1 MARIRAPSW
10 WNRFAGGDDQ
20 SSEDTPAWLFSLA
33 IHVAA
38 LVALSLAV
46 TMADRNSPPAIT
58 LTAPDVPEPEPS
70 YDPLVTM
77 HSEPPAPA
85 SGDSDSDQPPIKDVD
100 PTVDPVPVEVEIP
113 DLDDSDGSGDRHGT
127 APTFQDVS
135 DWTPDLPDRPSD
147 GTALPVGSTGEA
159 LDFLAAMILDSVS
172 QRRTTV
178 CWIFDRSLS
187 LAAQRTEI
195 ATRIDG
201 ILAQVASNA
210 IDTGP
215 HELNHIVLAFGE
227 SVSVLTPRPVS
238 AATDVVEAV
247 EAVAIDESG
256 VENTFQAVREAVIA
270 ARGRTSSSGTKNI
283 RVIVFTDE
291 RGNDEHLT
299 DSVALICTQ
308 QQVRVYVVGVPAP
321 FGRVS
326 VAIRFVEPD
335 TERFAAGEQWA
346 EVDQGPET
354 MLPEFVRVN
363 SGRYDDAPMD
373 SGFGP
378 FSLSKLCL
386 ATGGRYLCLHP
397 NRRTTGRVQETA
409 PMASRLEHFFEKD
422 AMAPYRP
429 DYVSAQ
435 RLQRDIQQN
444 ATKQA
449 LVEAATLTIEPLRS
463 PRCVFPKVSDGA
475 FVALVKDAQKQSAV
489 LAPRIDL
496 LHGLL
501 ASGQRDR
508 PRIQE
513 KRWQAGYDLALG
525 QVLAAKVRIDA
536 YNQILAQAKNGMAFR
551 DARSDTWELVASNDL
566 SASGS
571 VIEKLGRQARDLL
584 RQVVAEHPGTPWALI
599 AAAELETPL
608 GYTWRETFTNVRPP
622 PPPGVGNAAK
632 PADDRERPR
641 LTPPKPPRPLRN
653 L

>member
-1 MARIRAPSW
+1 MARIHNHSW
-10 WNRFAGGDDQ
+10 WNRFAGDDDQ

-38 LVALSLAV
+38 LVALSLAA
-46 TMADRNSPPAIT
+46 TMADRNTHSAIT
-58 LTAPDVPEPEPS
+58 LTAPDVPEPEPNH
-70 YDPLVTM
+70 DPLVAM
-77 HSEPPAPA
+77 YSEPPAREP
-85 SGDSDSDQPPIKDVD
+85 DDNDSDQPPIEVV
-100 PTVDPVPVEVEIP
+100 PPIAEPIPVEVEIS
-113 DLDDSDGSGDRHGT
+113 DLDDSDRVQGRQDT
-127 APTFQDVS
+127 DPTVQEFE

-147 GTALPVGSTGEA
+147 GTAVPVGSTGEA
-159 LDFLAAMILDSVS
+159 LDFLAAMILDSVN
-172 QRRTTV
+172 QRSTTV
-178 CWIFDRSLS
+178 CWVFDRSLS

-195 ATRIDG
+195 AARIDG
-201 ILAQVASNA
+201 ILTQVTSNV

-215 HELNHIVLAFGE
+215 HDLNHIVLAFGE

-238 AATDVVEAV
+238 AATDVVEAI

-270 ARGRTSSSGTKNI
+270 ARGRTSPSGTKNI

-291 RGNDEHLT
+291 RGNDEHLA
-299 DSVALICTQ
+299 DNVALICTQ
-308 QQVRVYVVGVPAP
+308 RLAEVYVVGVPAP
-321 FGRVS
+321 FGRTS
-326 VAIRFVEPD
+326 VPIRFVEPD
-335 TERFAAGEQWA
+335 TDRFAAGERWA

-397 NRRTTGRVQETA
+397 NRSTTGRVQETA

-422 AMAPYRP
+422 VMAPYRP
-429 DYVSAQ
+429 DYFSA
-435 RLQRDIQQN
+435 
-444 ATKQA
+444 KQLDDDLRNNMAKKA
-449 LVEAATLTIEPLRS
+449 LVKAATLTIEPLRS
-463 PRCVFPKVSDGA
+463 PRRVFPKVSDGD
-475 FVALVKDAQKQSAV
+475 FTALVRDAQKQSAV
-489 LAPRIDL
+489 LGPDIDVLHTL
-496 LHGLL
+496 LTL
-501 ASGQRDR
+501 GQQDR
-508 PRIQE
+508 LRIQE

-525 QVLAAKVRIDA
+525 RVLAAKVRIDA

-551 DARSDTWELVASNDL
+551 EARSDTWELVASDDL

-571 VIEKLGRQARDLL
+571 AIEKLGRQARDLL
-584 RQVVAEHPGTPWALI
+584 GQVVAEHPGTPWALI

-608 GYTWRETFTNVRPP
+608 GYAWRETFTNVRPP
-622 PPPGVGNAAK
+622 PPPGVGNGAR
-632 PADDRERPR
+632 PGDDHEQPK
-641 LTPPKPPRPLRN
+641 LAPPKPPRPLRN